1 MEAHDRLPLPLLPR
15 LAHRHSEGS
24 ELHMMTKPIT
34 CQVCLVQVASLP
46 VPFRDSELLVC
57 YACAE
62 DILHKLAPQYRSDDV
77 VYHRETARAA

>member
-1 MEAHDRLPLPLLPR
+1 
-15 LAHRHSEGS
+15 
-24 ELHMMTKPIT
+24 MMTRPIT

-62 DILHKLAPQYRSDDV
+62 DILHRLAPQFRADDV
-77 VYHRETARAA
+77 VYARETARAA